1 MSHVDIKSSWLVESW
16 QSLAESVHHGGW
28 VLRGL
33 VYRQH
38 VGRSSRVCKQ
48 MRWQCHRHCANKIEK
63 EGNTC
68 IHITRH
74 TVASEEDRTGTSVNC
89 ILPCSFS
96 FFSSTQ
102 PTSRALRTDGRC
114 SSSYLWCHVCC
125 LRMFS
130 VHVQKRPCPPPFIPR
145 LGLFLGLWHLQCQ
158 PKCRLPEQ
166 LASPLQWSNPRGVG
180 KRLHKGSSRE
190 LPLGT
195 AITLEKWFFRN
206 LNITF
211 PLAFFWCL
219 ELSSHSLLFTW
230 YGIVQ
235 SFRKLLCFALL

>member
-1 MSHVDIKSSWLVESW
+1 MVVESCVDLYIDSMLAGQAEYASKCDGSATGIVQTKLRRKATHVFISQGKLW
-16 QSLAESVHHGGW
+16 LQRKTGQEQVWTVSYHTPSL
-28 VLRGL
+28 
-33 VYRQH
+33 
-38 VGRSSRVCKQ
+38 
-48 MRWQCHRHCANKIEK
+48 
-63 EGNTC
+63 
-68 IHITRH
+68 
-74 TVASEEDRTGTSVNC
+74 
-89 ILPCSFS
+89 

-114 SSSYLWCHVCC
+114 SSSYLCCHVCC

-195 AITLEKWFFRN
+195 AITLEEWFFRN

-230 YGIVQ
+230 YRIVQ

>member
-1 MSHVDIKSSWLVESW
+1 MVVESCVDLYID
-16 QSLAESVHHGGW
+16 SMLAGQAEYASKCDGSATGIVQTK
-28 VLRGL
+28 LRRKATHVFISQGTL
-33 VYRQH
+33 WLQRRQD
-38 VGRSSRVCKQ
+38 R
-48 MRWQCHRHCANKIEK
+48 NKCELYP
-63 EGNTC
+63 TM
-68 IHITRH
+68 
-74 TVASEEDRTGTSVNC
+74 
-89 ILPCSFS
+89 LLL

-230 YGIVQ
+230 YGIVL